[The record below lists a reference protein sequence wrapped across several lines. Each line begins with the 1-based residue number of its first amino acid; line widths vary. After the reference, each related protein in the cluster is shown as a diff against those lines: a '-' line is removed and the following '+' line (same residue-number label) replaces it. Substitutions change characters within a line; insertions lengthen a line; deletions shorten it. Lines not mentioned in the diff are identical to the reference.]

1 MICADTSS
9 IARYLDGAEGPD
21 VDLVAQAIEDARL
34 VLAPPTIT
42 ELLAHAI
49 ERPMLTPMLRNAV
62 TLPLEAGFW
71 ERAGLMRRR
80 VRKEGGKAKLADAL
94 IAQACIDTDIVLITH
109 DADFRHF
116 VTHGGLKLAL

>member
-21 VDLVAQAIEDARL
+21 VDLVIQAIEDERL

-42 ELLAHAI
+42 ELLAYTV

-71 ERAGLMRRR
+71 ERAGLIRRR
-80 VRKEGGKAKLADAL
+80 IRKDGGKAKLADAL
-94 IAQACIDTDIVLITH
+94 IAQACIDAKVVLIAH
-109 DADFRHF
+109 DPDFRHF
-116 VTHGGLKLAL
+116 AIHGGLKLAL